1 MNNQCNYVDPV
12 RSQLGI
18 QYDNDL
24 FSHTIYNNALCIQS
38 DDEKTTTNIADL
50 EHAAELPIY
59 CVFAHGKIISD
70 INVSFIESDDDE
82 IYQHIASPASTF
94 FNLGRNQYLYD
105 TAPLGSLLMCSPHL
119 NEYFGHV
126 IDNPQEF
133 TELLFSTEFKNVSS
147 PIATG
152 DFDLDSPLFS
162 PPQFT
167 TINKTLDFYEDIVKS
182 PLRFGIVQ
190 LNKPI
195 DDEVAGI
202 LKSIGTQLKT
212 TTPEEKIA
220 RCFNTS
226 ISEPG
231 KLTNNPY
238 AEQEFVRH
246 LQSREFRCTLEEL
259 TSIFGAGIY
268 IMSTC
273 SPLSLTLN
281 IADIGKIRYSSEVGI
296 SSKLKSPSHAQIVEK
311 AVYAFNSDLE
321 AIVYNLNYRWFEMV
335 QNKAEI
341 ETSYAFPKLGVVTGQ
356 NYPKIAN
363 VPSDYEE
370 NQSPLNNDETET
382 QPDEDMTYMDD
393 VNGGVKKKHAK
404 KRKQTKK
411 NKNHKKQKTK
421 KHLKRRRQQSRAR
434 RS

>member
-1 MNNQCNYVDPV
+1 M
-12 RSQLGI
+12 
-18 QYDNDL
+18 
-24 FSHTIYNNALCIQS
+24 
-38 DDEKTTTNIADL
+38 
-50 EHAAELPIY
+50 
-59 CVFAHGKIISD
+59 
-70 INVSFIESDDDE
+70 
-82 IYQHIASPASTF
+82 
-94 FNLGRNQYLYD
+94 
-105 TAPLGSLLMCSPHL
+105 
-119 NEYFGHV
+119 
-126 IDNPQEF
+126 
-133 TELLFSTEFKNVSS
+133 
-147 PIATG
+147 
-152 DFDLDSPLFS
+152 
-162 PPQFT
+162 
-167 TINKTLDFYEDIVKS
+167 
-182 PLRFGIVQ
+182 
-190 LNKPI
+190 
-195 DDEVAGI
+195 
-202 LKSIGTQLKT
+202 
-212 TTPEEKIA
+212 A

-311 AVYAFNSDLE
+311 AVYVFNSDLE

-356 NYPKIAN
+356 NYPRIAN
-363 VPSDYEE
+363 VPSDY
-370 NQSPLNNDETET
+370 DETET
-382 QPDEDMTYMDD
+382 QPDESDYQ
-393 VNGGVKKKHAK
+393 NIGGKK
-404 KRKQTKK
+404 KRKHNTKK
-411 NKNHKKQKTK
+411 HSDTKKKRNHRKQKTK
-421 KHLKRRRQQSRAR
+421 KHLKRRRQRSRAH

>member
-1 MNNQCNYVDPV
+1 MNHQCNYVEPA
-12 RSQLGI
+12 RAQLGI
-18 QYDNDL
+18 QYDTDL

-50 EHAAELPIY
+50 QHVAELPIY

-70 INVSFIESDDDE
+70 VNVAVDDDFN
-82 IYQHIASPASTF
+82 YHIASPASTF

-152 DFDLDSPLFS
+152 NFDLDSPLFS

-220 RCFNTS
+220 RCFNTI

-246 LQSREFRCTLEEL
+246 LQSREFRCSLEEL
-259 TSIFGAGIY
+259 TSIFGPGIY

-335 QNKAEI
+335 QNKEAI
-341 ETSYAFPKLGVVTGQ
+341 QLDAKFPHVDVKTGKMYRGVAD
-356 NYPKIAN
+356 IR
-363 VPSDYEE
+363 EE
-370 NQSPLNNDETET
+370 SEQYDNDETGTE
-382 QPDEDMTYMDD
+382 PDQEDYQ
-393 VNGGVKKKHAK
+393 NIGGKKKHTN

-411 NKNHKKQKTK
+411 NKNHKKQKTKKQKTK